1 MAFSD
6 TLFYDTTP
14 SISVARPAIDLS
26 TASSGILPLHA
37 RVASCLPPPSLF
49 RKIESFGIRFAHH
62 HHNSRQLACGH
73 VYGGVDRSY
82 IASCA
87 FLVVVFPVFF
97 RTRWEFHLRGL
108 FWPRGCMEGV
118 VGEVYSMFNSTSES
132 LVYHCLLRRRFFQH
146 AELNFVTSAPPSS
159 LGVLVLYT
167 YHTWHSLG
175 GLCSNTACLCGLRF
189 GIKSIALVTWL
200 PRTLLMYIYLRS
212 ERCLV

>member
-1 MAFSD
+1 M
-6 TLFYDTTP
+6 YMVVW
-14 SISVARPAIDLS
+14 IGR
-26 TASSGILPLHA
+26 IL
-37 RVASCLPPPSLF
+37 
-49 RKIESFGIRFAHH
+49 
-62 HHNSRQLACGH
+62 
-73 VYGGVDRSY
+73 
-82 IASCA
+82 ASCA

-97 RTRWEFHLRGL
+97 RIRWEFHLRGL
-108 FWPRGCMEGV
+108 FGPRGCMEGV

-159 LGVLVLYT
+159 LGVLVLST

-175 GLCSNTACLCGLRF
+175 GLCSNAACLCGLRF
-189 GIKSIALVTWL
+189 GIKSIAPVTWL